1 MIGEN
6 ISNLRKQ
13 RGLTLSELAEKAL
26 ISKSYLSNIER
37 SLNKNPSIHVLEKI
51 AGVLQVDLQ
60 KLIKSKKEMEESR
73 PLIDEEWMSL
83 VKEFKEVGI
92 EKENA
97 QNYKILF
104 EFIKWQ
110 QEKNK

>member
-6 ISNLRKQ
+6 IYMLRKQ
-13 RGLTLSELAEKAL
+13 RGLTLSELAERAL

-37 SLNKNPSIHVLEKI
+37 SLNKNPSIHVLNKI

-60 KLIKSKKEMEESR
+60 NLIKSEKELENPE
-73 PLIDEEWMSL
+73 PLATEEWISI
-83 VKEFKEVGI
+83 VNEFKEVGI

-97 QNYKILF
+97 QDYKILF